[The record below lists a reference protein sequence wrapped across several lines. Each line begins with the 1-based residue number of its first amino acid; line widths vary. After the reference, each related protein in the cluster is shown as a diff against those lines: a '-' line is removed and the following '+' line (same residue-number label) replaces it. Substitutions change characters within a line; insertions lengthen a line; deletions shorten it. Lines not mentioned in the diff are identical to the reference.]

1 MALISMTGFGR
12 GDAAR
17 SGVKVD
23 VELSSV
29 NRKQFD
35 VRISLPRSLSVLE
48 SRIYELIHKSVR
60 RGHVQG
66 VVRVVS
72 AGNGNGRRAVVDR
85 AVAAAYISELRNAA
99 SDMELEDDLSIRS
112 LLMLP
117 EVVRLESVSDD
128 TEKVWLLLKRA
139 LTKAVKELRDMQRHE
154 GQALQKDILARIAKL
169 ERRVV
174 QIKKLAPGVVKRYR
188 KLLKQRLANAGVQIG
203 GDSQGLLKEVAV
215 FADRCDISEEITRLD
230 SHFDQARKI
239 IASKDPAGRAL
250 DFLCQEM
257 FREINTIGSK
267 ANNGSIASHVVLLK
281 TELESVREQVQNV
294 E

>member
-17 SGVKVD
+17 SGIKVE

-35 VRISLPRSLSVLE
+35 VRINLPRSLSVLE

-66 VVRVVS
+66 MVRVGS
-72 AGNGNGRRAVVDR
+72 SGNGNGRRVVVDTG
-85 AVAAAYISELRNAA
+85 VAGAYVRELRNAA
-99 SDMELEDDLSIRS
+99 SELNLEDDLNVRA

-117 EVVRLESVSDD
+117 EVVRLEGVSDD
-128 TEKVWLLLKRA
+128 AEKVWPLVKKALKSA
-139 LTKAVKELRDMQRHE
+139 ISELRTMQCRE
-154 GQALQKDILARIAKL
+154 GEALQKDILARLAKL
-169 ERRVV
+169 RKRLAQV
-174 QIKKLAPGVVKRYR
+174 KKLSPGVVKRYR
-188 KLLKQRLANAGVQIG
+188 KLLEERLSKAGVCIG
-203 GDSQGLLKEVAV
+203 SDSQGLLKEVAV
-215 FADRCDISEEITRLD
+215 FADRCDISEEITRLE
-230 SHFDQARKI
+230 SHFDQAEKI
-239 IASKDPAGRAL
+239 IAAKNPAGRPL

-267 ANNGSIASHVVLLK
+267 ANNGAIAAQVVFLK
-281 TELESVREQVQNV
+281 TELECVREQVQNV